1 VRAFEHLA
9 KRRFESGQGLRL
21 QFFSFFLTVIFWLD
35 KHLTR
40 LLYGIFA
47 GVLSGLIL
55 TPFLLC
61 FPFRII
67 AEGAP

>member
-1 VRAFEHLA
+1 VRDFEYFA
-9 KRRFESGQGLRL
+9 TRRFESGQALRL
-21 QFFSFFLTVIFWLD
+21 QFFSFFLPVIFRLD
-35 KHLTR
+35 IHLAR

-47 GVLSGLIL
+47 KVLSGLIL

-61 FPFRII
+61 LPFRII